1 SASGL
6 PPLWHRPRPLL
17 SLQKAGASSTHSK
30 PWRDVPNVSEFREA
44 FGVRPACRRFGIA
57 PDHCCPSEKRE
68 QAPRT
73 PNAGATCQM
82 SPSSAKR
89 LDCVRLAGALA
100 SPATTAVPPKSGSKL
115 RALQT
120 LARRAKC
127 LRVPRSVWTASGL
140 PALWH
145 RPRPLLSLQKA
156 GASSAHSKRWRD
168 VPNVSEF
175 REAFGVRP
183 ACRRF
188 GIARGHCSPSKKRS
202 KLPHSKRFAASKTLT
217 QRIHRRHE
225 PAPATLTGKL
235 QPEASPCERSCQRGA
250 TQRLASRPGPPAQR
264 ARHLLHHRRHATQT
278 ASVRHTRQARL
289 AGTNAV
295 VAVKGSRLATRSLG
309 RALEPL
315 PLRGARP
322 TRLDTHEGIS
332 AGTAFAFCH

>member
-1 SASGL
+1 KGV
-6 PPLWHRPRPLL
+6 
-17 SLQKAGASSTHSK
+17 ASSQNSK
-30 PWRDVPNVSEFREA
+30 RWRDGPNVSELREA
-44 FGVRPACRRFGIA
+44 FGVRPPCRRFGIA

-145 RPRPLLSLQKA
+145 RPRPMLSFQKA
-156 GASSAHSKRWRD
+156 GASSTHSKRWRD

-175 REAFGVRP
+175 REAFGLRP

-188 GIARGHCSPSKKRS
+188 CNVHDYAHDYPPPKSGS
-202 KLPHSKRFAASKTLT
+202 KLHA
-217 QRIHRRHE
+217 
-225 PAPATLTGKL
+225 L
-235 QPEASPCERSCQRGA
+235 QA
-250 TQRLASRPGPPAQR
+250 LARPW
-264 ARHLLHHRRHATQT
+264 L
-278 ASVRHTRQARL
+278 
-289 AGTNAV
+289 
-295 VAVKGSRLATRSLG
+295 
-309 RALEPL
+309 PL
-315 PLRGARP
+315 PN
-322 TRLDTHEGIS
+322 THLAFPLFSSLSGLNPFQKIFHSFGPFSPEIS
-332 AGTAFAFCH
+332 LYGMK